1 MNVDTLEL
9 KEEGGDGE
17 ITLFVMKPGRS
28 FQCHERS
35 LGKETTASKK
45 VLSSLRYIVL
55 VFKLANKMATNQS
68 VCQNLQHCYEIHPC
82 NWKHPPP
89 PTNQKDGGPTYT
101 LENSP
106 EIVTASIPNHHFVV
120 VSLSC
125 IHKMTVII
133 YPLLHGPKVSSS
145 YGLIK
150 VCEAHWLEPKLGG
163 LFCCKGSCPYCPR
176 CKMFF
181 PLKSPLELMGAH
193 WLKTTPRLI
202 LNPTKN
208 MKNI

>member
-1 MNVDTLEL
+1 
-9 KEEGGDGE
+9 
-17 ITLFVMKPGRS
+17 MKS
-28 FQCHERS
+28 
-35 LGKETTASKK
+35 
-45 VLSSLRYIVL
+45 
-55 VFKLANKMATNQS
+55 
-68 VCQNLQHCYEIHPC
+68 IHAIG
-82 NWKHPPP
+82 NTPPP